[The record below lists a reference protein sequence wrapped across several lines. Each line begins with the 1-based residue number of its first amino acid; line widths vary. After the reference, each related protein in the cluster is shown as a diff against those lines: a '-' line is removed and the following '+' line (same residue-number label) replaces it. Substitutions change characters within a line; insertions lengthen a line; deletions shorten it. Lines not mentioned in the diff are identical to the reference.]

1 MKIRVTIDV
10 DKADD
15 RLNEWSHEHDSYHN
29 GIFGCD
35 KDGIFH
41 MYYKMRNDIL
51 EFEDVEVV
59 GEKMY
64 EMCSCGHLGGEN
76 CSDLSD
82 ASVFRGHA
90 NLIEEGHGKCNQ
102 CNRKKTIVAPTPGPV
117 LGWVP
122 RRHRHCNVVQ
132 RAGGQGARVADG
144 DG

>member
-59 GEKMY
+59 VDKMY
-64 EMCSCGHLGGEN
+64 EMCDCGHLGGEN
-76 CSDLSD
+76 CSDISD
-82 ASVFRGHA
+82 WKAIRGHA
-90 NLIEEGHGKCNQ
+90 NMIQEGHGKCNQ
-102 CNRKKTIVAPTPGPV
+102 CNCEQYHWAKFCDKDGNDVSEEFQKQVYKQKMEG
-117 LGWVP
+117 LGVE
-122 RRHRHCNVVQ
+122 
-132 RAGGQGARVADG
+132 A
-144 DG
+144 

>member
-1 MKIRVTIDV
+1 MTKIRVTIDV

-15 RLNEWSHEHDSYHN
+15 MLSKWSHDNDSYRN

-35 KDGIFH
+35 EDGIYH
-41 MYYKMRNDIL
+41 MYYQSRNDIL

-59 GEKMY
+59 VDKMY

-102 CNRKKTIVAPTPGPV
+102 CDCKHFHWVKYCDKNGDNVSDEYLKHMYKQKMKE
-117 LGWVP
+117 LGVK
-122 RRHRHCNVVQ
+122 
-132 RAGGQGARVADG
+132 A
-144 DG
+144 